1 MIPITSVGV
10 ALDIDAHK
18 DIPEHY
24 TPGPEGCTLRVF
36 RSGMTA
42 TQRRDWVHVYLHRL
56 PSPDEL
62 KAICVFAILHAPDA
76 LGVSLRVPSAKQIT
90 QVIRTVHQ
98 AELPTAAGFP
108 QRI

>member
-36 RSGMTA
+36 RIGQTA
-42 TQRRDWVHVYLHRL
+42 TQRKVWVHVYLHRV

-62 KAICVFAILHAPDA
+62 KAVCVFAILHAPDA
-76 LGVSLRVPSAKQIT
+76 LGISLRVPSAEQID

-98 AELPTAAGFP
+98 AKLTTAFGFP
-108 QRI
+108 QRV